1 VALLL
6 TREGCGVRAEQIETR
21 RINYGVGV
29 LRGVLSRPELMLV
42 ATREIEA
49 AIEHI
54 RGAARL
60 VERLQ
65 REIGRTRRAKRTRR
79 SR

>member
-1 VALLL
+1 MRVDRIV
-6 TREGCGVRAEQIETR
+6 TRHMDW
-21 RINYGVGV
+21 GVGV
-29 LRGVLSRPELMLV
+29 LRGIRSLPALAHL
-42 ATREIEA
+42 APREVEA

-65 REIGRTRRAKRTRR
+65 KKLAREKRATRAQPLKRLKR
-79 SR
+79 